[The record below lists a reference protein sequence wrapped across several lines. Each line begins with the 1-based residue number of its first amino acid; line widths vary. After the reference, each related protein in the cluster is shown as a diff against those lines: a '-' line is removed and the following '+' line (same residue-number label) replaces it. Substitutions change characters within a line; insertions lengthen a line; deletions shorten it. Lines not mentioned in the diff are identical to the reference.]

1 MPQPHL
7 KSPGRMAHRGLK
19 TVPEVLFIALL
30 LALPSAAQNGQN
42 GQSGQNGQNGPPP
55 TPKSGLQHPFGQIPA
70 AADDN
75 IAPGDPLWGEKQL
88 RMLNAD
94 RQKQLVADTNKLLK
108 IAQQLDAEIAGT
120 NPDSLTPDQL
130 RRIAEIE
137 KLARSV
143 KDKMSTSV
151 RGAPPFH
158 PEPPPL
164 MR

>member
-1 MPQPHL
+1 MPAPHL
-7 KSPGRMAHRGLK
+7 KSPGRMGNRGLK
-19 TVPEVLFIALL
+19 TVRKVLFIALL
-30 LALPSAAQNGQN
+30 SALPSVAQ
-42 GQSGQNGQNGPPP
+42 SGQNGPPP
-55 TPKSGLQHPFGQIPA
+55 TPKSGLQHPFGQIPS

-108 IAQQLDAEIAGT
+108 LAQQLNAEIGST

-137 KLARSV
+137 KLAHSV